1 MATSKK
7 FLDQIGVAYLWSK
20 IKDELKLKAS
30 QSNLVSLENRV
41 EELESTDVIEIYGG
55 SATDVIEEVNG

>member
-1 MATSKK
+1 MATKK
-7 FLDQIGVAYLWSK
+7 FLDQIGLSYLWSK
-20 IKDELKLKAS
+20 ILDELNKKAS